1 MICPSC
7 GHDNVPGNETCG
19 NCQQSLT
26 PLDLPVAGSRV
37 EMCLMC
43 EQVNVLPPKLV
54 VTVGP
59 NSTIREAIG
68 LMLEKDVGA
77 TLVVDRD
84 GMLLGIFSERDLLTR
99 VAGLCDDP
107 LDQPVHLFMTSRPT
121 TVNPHDTLNYVLHK
135 MDGGGHRH
143 VPVLDHGRPTS
154 VVSVRDMLRHILKLC
169 KDHGH

>member
-37 EMCLMC
+37 EKSLMFD
-43 EQVNVLPPKLV
+43 QVNVLPPKPV
-54 VTVGP
+54 VTVRP
-59 NSTIREAIG
+59 EATIREAIN

-77 TLVVDRD
+77 TLVVDSF
-84 GMLLGIFSERDLLTR
+84 GKLLGIFSERDLLTR
-99 VAGLCDDP
+99 VAGIVDNP
-107 LDQPVHLFMTSRPT
+107 LDQPVERYMTVRPT
-121 TVNPHDTLNYVLHK
+121 AVQLHDTLNYVLHK

-143 VPVLDHGRPTS
+143 VPVVDHGCPTS
-154 VVSVRDMLRHILKLC
+154 VISVRDMLRHILKLC
-169 KDHGH
+169 KES